1 MKSFDMRFSC
11 RIKLTEYLETTMTS
25 VLPLRQTTP
34 RCLWKVPFRWGIKDI
49 WFAATSWKYIRWDRG
64 GGQLWDSFYSSRLI
78 MFGKRALA
86 INTGNIISY
95 EWGKQQMAEQL
106 SSQSFSAH
114 EQRLDCHC
122 WYTGLGQRQTGGDV
136 RSSPPSTAL
145 KWDTSFAAAQLKS
158 RCCKASPNSY
168 S

>member
-1 MKSFDMRFSC
+1 MRLCC
-11 RIKLTEYLETTMTS
+11 RIKLTGHLETTMTG

-34 RCLWKVPFRWGIKDI
+34 RCLWKAPFRCRIKDI
-49 WFAATSWKYIRWDRG
+49 WFAATSWKCIRWDRHG
-64 GGQLWDSFYSSRLI
+64 SQLWDSFYSSRLI

-106 SSQSFSAH
+106 SSQSLSAH

-122 WYTGLGQRQTGGDV
+122 WYTGLGQCQTGGG
-136 RSSPPSTAL
+136 RMLLSPQHCL
-145 KWDTSFAAAQLKS
+145 KMRHQL
-158 RCCKASPNSY
+158 CCSPA
-168 S
+168 